1 MSTPIERLVV
11 LMLENRSF
19 DHLLGFLKRENPKIN
34 GLTGNEA
41 NPPARDNR
49 PDVQVSDAAGDVQ
62 DLDPDLWPDF

>member
-49 PDVQVSDAAGDVQ
+49 PDVQVSDAAGDIQ
-62 DLDPDLWPDF
+62 DLDPDPWHDF